1 MPVVIFFVFLDLEPD
16 SVDFE
21 TLVNQQTHTLKS
33 LPSSFDISQP
43 EISTHQ
49 LSRFSDFNLQMG
61 RIMDSSAIF
70 TTALQYE
77 EKIRDLYYDAAN
89 SIDDERGKIIFKSLG
104 DDEQSHVDFLN
115 YSLKQLQANLAIDAA
130 QLQTTIPALGLINDN
145 IEKLKAEIPKQMLGD
160 IKTVLNNALKL
171 EKETSNFYRDARDKT
186 EGPIR
191 DILNKFL
198 EIEERHVDVVQIE
211 IDHAMN
217 NGMWFNFMEINLEM
231 E

>member
-1 MPVVIFFVFLDLEPD
+1 
-16 SVDFE
+16 
-21 TLVNQQTHTLKS
+21 
-33 LPSSFDISQP
+33 
-43 EISTHQ
+43 
-49 LSRFSDFNLQMG
+49 MG
-61 RIMDSSAIF
+61 SIMDSSAIF

-115 YSLKQLQANLAIDAA
+115 YSLKQLQANLAIDTA